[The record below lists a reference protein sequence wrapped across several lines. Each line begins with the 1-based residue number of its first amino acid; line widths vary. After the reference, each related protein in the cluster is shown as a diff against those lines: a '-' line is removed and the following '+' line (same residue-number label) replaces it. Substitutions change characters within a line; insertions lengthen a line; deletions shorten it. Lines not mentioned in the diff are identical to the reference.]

1 MVEHINGGISGIQML
16 FKAMDQITKNLKK
29 GVQGFFVVVL
39 LRFHQE
45 VLLQMRTVLVF
56 TFPVKTFNLFP
67 LFLTL
72 SEIF

>member
-1 MVEHINGGISGIQML
+1 MVEHMNGGISGIQML

-29 GVQGFFVVVL
+29 GVQGVFF

-56 TFPVKTFNLFP
+56 TFLVKTFDLFP

>member
-1 MVEHINGGISGIQML
+1 MVEHIDGGISGIQMQV
-16 FKAMDQITKNLKK
+16 KAMDQITKTLKT
-29 GVQGFFVVVL
+29 GVQHFFF
-39 LRFHQE
+39 LRFQQE

-56 TFPVKTFNLFP
+56 TFPVKTFNLFL